1 MHRHSLS
8 LPRIRSHALL
18 LVPVCA
24 GLQSWANFFALCM
37 AARETSECGV
47 LFEQAI
53 NASHGELVGWWTRQ
67 TILLACKT
75 MGGWE
80 ELSLILAPTRDEA
93 EQDANKWCATVT
105 DVLQAL
111 RKLQREFDYEDMRK
125 GV

>member
-1 MHRHSLS
+1 
-8 LPRIRSHALL
+8 
-18 LVPVCA
+18 
-24 GLQSWANFFALCM
+24 M

-53 NASHGELVGWWTRQ
+53 NASHGELVGWWSRH

-75 MGGWE
+75 MGGWD
-80 ELSLILAPTRDEA
+80 ELALLLAPTRDEA

-125 GV
+125 SA